1 MAKDDIPVKESTHG
15 GVPVTDVR
23 SAQAA
28 LHGMMNTPQEEQSTE
43 DQEETEPQEE
53 VSAQDT
59 ESESVETEAEKPEG
73 LENPD
78 GLTAEDLVDQDQEVE
93 TETPNVYTIKVDGK
107 DVEVTLEELQNG
119 YSRQADYT
127 RKSQVLAEQRK
138 LADDELA
145 ATQQERQRYSQ
156 ALEQLGDSTDYEI
169 SQFAN
174 VDWNKLK
181 SEDPMAFMQ
190 QKDALRDLQDS
201 KRKLAD
207 EKARIAATNQKD
219 YEANLVKARESQIK
233 ILTEKLPEWVDPV
246 KGTKLKSDVK
256 NFAMT
261 EGFSEQEI
269 DMLMDARSIKVLNDA
284 RKYNELLKS
293 KISKKKQ
300 KVVPKMQKPGTP
312 QTKEDNRSDK
322 IKAQRARLRKTG
334 HVNDAKSVIESIMK
348 S

>member
-138 LADDELA
+138 KADDELA
-145 ATQQERQRYSQ
+145 ATQQERQHYLSQ
-156 ALEQLGDSTDYEI
+156 LEQFNTQADAKIKELSSTD
-169 SQFAN
+169 
-174 VDWNKLK
+174 WTKLK
-181 SEDPMAFMQ
+181 EEDPTEYML
-190 QKDALRDLQDS
+190 KRDQYRELQDN
-201 KRKLAD
+201 KRMVED
-207 EKARIAATNQKD
+207 EQKNLQHKSQQEH
-219 YEANLVKARESQIK
+219 EAKWQEELVRQQEIMAQ
-233 ILTEKLPEWVDPV
+233 KLPEWVDPN
-246 KGTKLKSDVK
+246 KGPKLKQEIKTFAVK
-256 NFAMT
+256 K
-261 EGFSEQEI
+261 GFTEQEVNSLI
-269 DMLMDARSIKVLNDA
+269 DARSVDVLHKAMLYEN
-284 RKYNELLKS
+284 LLS
-293 KISKKKQ
+293 AKISNKKS
-300 KVVPKMQKPGTP
+300 KVVPKVQKPGSP
-312 QTKEDNRSDK
+312 ATKGEISSDK
-322 IKAQRARLRKTG
+322 VKAQRARLRKTG
-334 HVNDAKSVIESIMK
+334 HINDAKSVIESLMK